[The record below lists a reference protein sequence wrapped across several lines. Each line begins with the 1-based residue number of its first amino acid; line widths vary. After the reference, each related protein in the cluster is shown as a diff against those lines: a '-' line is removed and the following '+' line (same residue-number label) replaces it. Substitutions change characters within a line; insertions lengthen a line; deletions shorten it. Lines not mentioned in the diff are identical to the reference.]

1 MEVSKLH
8 IVPINSLDESEYHDF
23 VSKHPEALLYQSLSY
38 LKLLLSITEGENATL
53 VAVDESH
60 VIRGVLPVIRKKG
73 KWGDVLNSLPYYGSN
88 GGLLVDEPMAAKLLI
103 SAYNQ
108 LILSQ
113 GVCSATIVSNPLS
126 ATPLSAILYSVQD
139 YRIGQFTS
147 IDYKKDPAHNLM
159 QSFHSK
165 TRNMIRKGAKLCI
178 ETHEENDMVGFL
190 MEAHQKNMLSIG
202 GRAKS
207 ESFFH
212 LFPKYFQAGKDYK
225 IFVARLE
232 GKPIAALLLFYFR
245 DIVEYYMPVVV
256 EAYREKQPL
265 SLLIYNAMIEAS
277 KSGFRIWNW
286 GGTWLSQEGV
296 YHFKK
301 RWGTYDINYT
311 YYTKVNNEDIFSLSK
326 NILIDEYPDLF
337 VVPFHLLINH

>member
-1 MEVSKLH
+1 LPYMKIL
-8 IVPINSLDESEYHDF
+8 
-23 VSKHPEALLYQSLSY
+23 Q
-38 LKLLLSITEGENATL
+38 SITGGENATL

-60 VIRGVLPVIRKKG
+60 VIRGVLPIIRKKG

-88 GGLLVDEPMAAKLLI
+88 GGLLVDDPRAAKLLMQ
-103 SAYNQ
+103 AYNQ
-108 LILSQ
+108 LILSP
-113 GVCSATIVSNPLS
+113 GGCSATIVSNPLS
-126 ATPLSAILYSVQD
+126 ATPLSEILYSIKD

-147 IDYKKDPAHNLM
+147 IDYEKDHAQNLM

-165 TRNMIRKGAKLCI
+165 TRNMVRKGAKLCI
-178 ETHEENDMVGFL
+178 ETHEENDMVDFL
-190 MEAHQKNMLSIG
+190 MEVHQNNMRSIG

-207 ESFFH
+207 KSFFD

-225 IFVARLE
+225 ILVARLE

-245 DIVEYYMPVVV
+245 DTVEYFMPVVL

-286 GGTWLSQEGV
+286 GGTWISQEGV
-296 YHFKK
+296 YLFKK

-311 YYTKVNNEDIFSLSK
+311 YYTKVYNEDIFSCSK
-326 NILIDEYPDLF
+326 ESLIDEYPDLF
-337 VVPFHLLINH
+337 VVPFHLLNH